1 MGDETRILLGDDGW
15 WRRFDDEDHGK
26 LTSAAHELSDE
37 TARILEYLALLCGTL
52 VHDSGWDEDAV
63 RMLIAG
69 IRERVYYCP
78 DIITGPV
85 NSLLLT
91 GYRGSNDV
99 NGA

>member
-1 MGDETRILLGDDGW
+1 MGDETRILLCNDGW

-26 LTSAAHELSDE
+26 LTTAAHELSDE
-37 TARILEYLALLCGTL
+37 TARILEYLALLCGAL

-78 DIITGPV
+78 NIITDPV
-85 NSLLLT
+85 ISLLLT
-91 GYRGSNDV
+91 GYRGK
-99 NGA
+99 AL